1 MRPAANRGL
10 HLEPNTCRLGDR
22 RNYSNIDV
30 TIDSPYLCNSWT
42 MATVES
48 IAFRQG
54 REFAN
59 SLHSSFVALLDLR
72 TTQPRSVLSTSLFLQ
87 PYVRSP
93 DHTLFTALARARQT
107 KQAT

>member
-1 MRPAANRGL
+1 MMPDG
-10 HLEPNTCRLGDR
+10 
-22 RNYSNIDV
+22 
-30 TIDSPYLCNSWT
+30 PYLCNLWT
-42 MATVES
+42 TATVDS

-59 SLHSSFVALLDLR
+59 SLHSSFVALLDL
-72 TTQPRSVLSTSLFLQ
+72 PRNLVPYFRTSLFLQ